1 MSESEVLVGIRD
13 LKKYFPLTGGV
24 FRKVIGMV
32 HAVDGVSF
40 DIYRGETL
48 GVVGESGCGKT
59 TLGRTILRLLEP
71 TDGTINFMGQDI
83 THLRGVDLRNIRR
96 EMQIVFQDPM
106 ASLDPRVTI
115 KNTVGEP
122 LLINGIARGPKMRAM
137 VLDLLQ
143 KVGLTEDHLNR
154 FPHEFSGGQRQRICI
169 ARALALNPK
178 FVVMDEP
185 TSSTDVSVQAQ
196 TLNLMK
202 DLQDEFGLTYMFIS
216 HNLSVVKHM
225 SDRLAVMYL
234 GKIVELTPHDIF
246 RKALHP
252 YTFALVSAVP
262 VPDPRFSGKAIILS
276 GEVPSSINPPVG
288 CRFNPRCIFAQE
300 ICSKEEPPLRDVGDG
315 HLVACHFAG
324 ELDFGKSA
332 QMEYARLQR
341 PKRAS
346 LWKTC
351 LNAFDGLWTNVSA

>member
-1 MSESEVLVGIRD
+1 MSDTLIKTVD
-13 LKKYFPLTGGV
+13 LKKHFPLTGGV
-24 FRKVIGMV
+24 FRKIIGKV
-32 HAVDGVSF
+32 HAVDGVNL
-40 DIYRGETL
+40 DIKKGETL

-59 TLGRTILRLLEP
+59 TLGRTILRLMDP
-71 TDGTINFMGQDI
+71 TSGKIFFENEDI
-83 THLRGVDLRNIRR
+83 TKLKGRALRKVRFN
-96 EMQIVFQDPM
+96 MQIVFQDPM

-115 KNTVGEP
+115 KNSIGEP
-122 LLINGIARGPKMRAM
+122 LVVNGVAKGRKMRAI

-202 DLQDEFGLTYMFIS
+202 DLQDEFDLTYMFIS

-234 GKIVELTPHDIF
+234 GKVVETTPYDIF
-246 RKALHP
+246 KKPLHP
-252 YTFALVSAVP
+252 YSFALVSAVP
-262 VPDPRFSGKAIILS
+262 IPNPKFAGRAQILS
-276 GEVPSSINPPVG
+276 GEVPSPISPPPG
-288 CRFNPRCIFAQE
+288 CRFYPRCIFAQD
-300 ICSKEEPPLRDVGDG
+300 ICKTEDPALRDMGDG
-315 HLVACHFAG
+315 HQVACHFAG

-332 QMEYARLQR
+332 QMEYAD
-341 PKRAS
+341 AVNG
-346 LWKTC
+346 T
-351 LNAFDGLWTNVSA
+351 AA

>member
-1 MSESEVLVGIRD
+1 MSESRVLLSVQN

-24 FRKVIGMV
+24 FRKIIGMV
-32 HAVDGVSF
+32 HAVDDVTI

-59 TLGRTILRLLEP
+59 TLGRTILKLLEP
-71 TDGTINFMGQDI
+71 TDGKIVFMCKDI
-83 THLRGVDLRNIRR
+83 TKVRGSDLRAVRR

-115 KNTVGEP
+115 KNSVGEP

-137 VLDLLQ
+137 VLELLQ

-154 FPHEFSGGQRQRICI
+154 FPHEFSGGQRQRVCI

-234 GKIVELTPHDIF
+234 GKLVELTPEDIF
-246 RKALHP
+246 RKPLHP

-262 VPDPRFSGKAIILS
+262 VPDPRFSGRAVLLS
-276 GEVPSSINPPVG
+276 GEVPSPINPPTG
-288 CRFNPRCIFAQE
+288 CRFHPRCIFAQE
-300 ICSKEEPPLRDVGDG
+300 ICSREEPLLRDMGDG

-324 ELDFGKSA
+324 ELDFGRSA
-332 QMEYARLQR
+332 QMEYAQTAEAE
-341 PKRAS
+341 AS
-346 LWKTC
+346 
-351 LNAFDGLWTNVSA
+351 

>member
-1 MSESEVLVGIRD
+1 VPDVLLRVEH
-13 LKKYFPLTGGV
+13 LKKYFPLMGGV
-24 FRKVIGMV
+24 FRKVIGKV
-32 HAVDGVSF
+32 HAVDDVTF
-40 DIYRGETL
+40 DIYRGETM

-59 TLGRTILRLLEP
+59 TLGRTILRLLNP
-71 TDGTINFMGQDI
+71 TDGKITFDGQDI
-83 THLRGVDLRNIRR
+83 TNLKGTALRSIRHG
-96 EMQIVFQDPM
+96 MQIVFQDPM

-122 LLINGIARGPKMRAM
+122 LVINGIARGPQMRAM

-202 DLQDEFGLTYMFIS
+202 DLQDEFKLTYMFIS

-234 GKIVELTPHDIF
+234 GKIVELTPYDIF
-246 RKALHP
+246 EKALHP

-262 VPDPRFSGKAIILS
+262 VPDPKFSGRAQILS
-276 GEVPSSINPPVG
+276 GEVPSPINPPIG
-288 CRFNPRCIFAQE
+288 CRFHPRCVFAQE
-300 ICSKEEPPLRDVGDG
+300 ICSLEEPPLRDVGDG

-324 ELDFGKSA
+324 ELDFGRSS
-332 QMEYARLQR
+332 QMEYAEAA
-341 PKRAS
+341 AS
-346 LWKTC
+346 
-351 LNAFDGLWTNVSA
+351 N

>member
-1 MSESEVLVGIRD
+1 MSDILLRTED
-13 LKKYFPLTGGV
+13 LKKHFPLTGGV
-24 FRKVIGMV
+24 FRKVVGKV
-32 HAVDGVSF
+32 HAVDGVSLN
-40 DIYRGETL
+40 IKKGETL

-59 TLGRTILRLLEP
+59 TLGRTVLRLLNP
-71 TDGTINFMGQDI
+71 TSGKIFFEEEDI
-83 THLRGVDLRNIRR
+83 TALKGNALRKVRFN
-96 EMQIVFQDPM
+96 MQIVFQDPM

-115 KNTVGEP
+115 KNSIGEP
-122 LLINGIARGPKMRAM
+122 LVVNGVAKGRKMRDM
-137 VLDLLQ
+137 VLDLLK
-143 KVGLTEDHLNR
+143 KVGLTEAHLNR

-202 DLQDEFGLTYMFIS
+202 DLQDEFDLTYMFIS

-234 GKIVELTPHDIF
+234 GKVVETTPFDIF
-246 RKALHP
+246 KKSLHP

-262 VPDPRFSGKAIILS
+262 IPEPKFSGRATILA
-276 GEVPSSINPPVG
+276 GEVPSPIDPPPG
-288 CRFNPRCIFAQE
+288 CRFYPRCIFAQE
-300 ICSKEEPPLRDVGDG
+300 VCSVEDPALRDVGG
-315 HLVACHFAG
+315 NHQVACHFAG

-332 QMEYARLQR
+332 QQEYADSVNGS
-341 PKRAS
+341 PA
-346 LWKTC
+346 
-351 LNAFDGLWTNVSA
+351 

>member
-1 MSESEVLVGIRD
+1 MSDALVKVEH
-13 LKKYFPLTGGV
+13 LKKYFPLMGGV
-24 FRKVIGMV
+24 FRKVIGKV
-32 HAVDGVSF
+32 HAVDDVTF
-40 DIYRGETL
+40 DIHRGETI

-59 TLGRTILRLLEP
+59 TLGRTILRLLNP
-71 TDGTINFMGQDI
+71 TDGKIIFDGQDI
-83 THLRGVDLRNIRR
+83 TDLKGASLRSIRR
-96 EMQIVFQDPM
+96 GMQIVFQDPM

-122 LLINGIARGPKMRAM
+122 LIINGIARGPMMRAM

-202 DLQDEFGLTYMFIS
+202 DLQDEFKLTYMFIS

-246 RKALHP
+246 KKALHP

-262 VPDPRFSGKAIILS
+262 VPDPKFAGRALILS
-276 GEVPSSINPPVG
+276 GEVPSPINPPVG
-288 CRFNPRCIFAQE
+288 CRFHPRCIFAQE
-300 ICSKEEPPLRDVGDG
+300 ICSLEEPLLRDIGNG
-315 HLVACHFAG
+315 HMVACHFAG
-324 ELDFGKSA
+324 ELDFGKSS
-332 QMEYARLQR
+332 QMEYAEAA
-341 PKRAS
+341 AS
-346 LWKTC
+346 
-351 LNAFDGLWTNVSA
+351 S

>member
-1 MSESEVLVGIRD
+1 MSDVLLSVRE

-24 FRKVIGMV
+24 FRRVCGRV
-32 HAVDGVSF
+32 HAVDNVSF

-59 TLGRTILRLLEP
+59 TLGRTVLRLMNP
-71 TDGTINFMGQDI
+71 TSGQIIFEGRDI
-83 THLRGVDLRNIRR
+83 THLKGAALRHIRR

-115 KNTVGEP
+115 KNSVGEP
-122 LLINGIARGPKMRAM
+122 LLVNGIARGTKLRAM

-169 ARALALNPK
+169 ARALALHPK

-196 TLNLMK
+196 TLNLMR
-202 DLQDEFGLTYMFIS
+202 DLQDEFKLTYMFIS

-225 SDRLAVMYL
+225 SDRIAVMYL

-246 RKALHP
+246 EKTLHP

-262 VPDPRFSGKAIILS
+262 VPDPKYAGRAQVLP
-276 GEVPSSINPPVG
+276 GEVPSPINPPTG
-288 CRFNPRCIFAQE
+288 CRFHTRCIFAQE
-300 ICSKEEPPLRDVGDG
+300 ICSTQEPELRDMGDG

-324 ELDFGKSA
+324 ELDFGPSS
-332 QMEYARLQR
+332 QQEYAMV
-341 PKRAS
+341 AS
-346 LWKTC
+346 QK
-351 LNAFDGLWTNVSA
+351 

>member
-1 MSESEVLVGIRD
+1 MSDELIRIEG

-24 FRKVIGMV
+24 FRKVIGRV
-32 HAVDGVSF
+32 HAVDGVDMS
-40 DIYRGETL
+40 ILRGETL

-71 TDGTINFMGQDI
+71 TEGKITFEGDDI
-83 THLRGVDLRNIRR
+83 TYVKGKDLRKIRR

-106 ASLDPRVTI
+106 ASLNPRITI
-115 KNTVGEP
+115 KNSIGEP
-122 LLINGIARGPKMRAM
+122 LVINNIARGPKMRSM
-137 VLDLLQ
+137 VLNLLE
-143 KVGLTEDHLNR
+143 KVGLKEEHLNR

-202 DLQDEFGLTYMFIS
+202 DLQDEFDLTYMFIS

-234 GKIVELTPHDIF
+234 GNIVELTPFDIF
-246 RKALHP
+246 EKSLHP

-262 VPDPRFSGKAIILS
+262 IPDPRFVGRALILA
-276 GEVPSSINPPVG
+276 GEVPSPISPPTG
-288 CRFNPRCIFAQE
+288 CRFHPRCIFAQE
-300 ICSKEEPPLRDVGDG
+300 ICANEQPELRDTGDG

-332 QMEYARLQR
+332 QQEYAQ
-341 PKRAS
+341 AVQS
-346 LWKTC
+346 M
-351 LNAFDGLWTNVSA
+351 

>member
-1 MSESEVLVGIRD
+1 MSDVLVSVQE

-24 FRKVIGMV
+24 FRKVVGKV
-32 HAVDGVSF
+32 HAVDNVSF

-59 TLGRTILRLLEP
+59 TLGRTILRLLTP
-71 TDGTINFMGQDI
+71 TSGRILFEGHDI
-83 THLRGVDLRNIRR
+83 TFAKGAELRRIRR

-115 KNTVGEP
+115 KNSVGEP
-122 LLINGIARGPKMRAM
+122 LLVNGVARGPKMRAM

-196 TLNLMK
+196 TLNLMR
-202 DLQDEFGLTYMFIS
+202 DLQDEFKLTYMFIS

-225 SDRLAVMYL
+225 SDRIAVMYL

-246 RKALHP
+246 RKTLHP

-262 VPDPRFSGKAIILS
+262 VPDPKFAGRAQILP
-276 GEVPSSINPPVG
+276 GEVPSPINPPTG
-288 CRFNPRCIFAQE
+288 CRFHPRCIFAQP
-300 ICSKEEPPLRDVGDG
+300 ICSQQEPQLRDIGDG

-324 ELDFGKSA
+324 ELDFGRSS
-332 QMEYARLQR
+332 QQEYAQ
-341 PKRAS
+341 AAGS
-346 LWKTC
+346 L
-351 LNAFDGLWTNVSA
+351 

>member
-1 MSESEVLVGIRD
+1 MADVLVEARR

-24 FRKVIGMV
+24 FRKVIGKV
-32 HAVDGVSF
+32 HAVDDVSF
-40 DIYRGETL
+40 KIYRGETL

-71 TDGTINFMGQDI
+71 TAGQIFFEGRDI
-83 THLRGVDLRNIRR
+83 THLRGKELRELRR

-106 ASLDPRVTI
+106 ASLDPRITI
-115 KNTVGEP
+115 KNSVGEP
-122 LLINGIARGPKMRAM
+122 LVVNGIARGPKMREM
-137 VLDLLQ
+137 VLSLLQ
-143 KVGLTEDHLNR
+143 KVGLNEDHLNR

-202 DLQDEFGLTYMFIS
+202 DLQDEFKLTYMFIS

-225 SDRLAVMYL
+225 SDRVAVMYL
-234 GKIVELTPHDIF
+234 GKIVELNPGDIF
-246 RKALHP
+246 ERPLHP
-252 YTFALVSAVP
+252 YSFALVSAVP
-262 VPDPRFSGKAIILS
+262 VPDPRFAGRAQILK
-276 GEVPSSINPPVG
+276 GEVPSPINPPKG
-288 CRFNPRCIFAQE
+288 CRFHPRCIYAQE
-300 ICSKEEPPLRDVGDG
+300 ICSKEEPPLRDVGNG

-324 ELDFGKSA
+324 ELDFGRSA
-332 QMEYARLQR
+332 QQEYAE
-341 PKRAS
+341 AMGNGGV
-346 LWKTC
+346 T
-351 LNAFDGLWTNVSA
+351 A

>member
-1 MSESEVLVGIRD
+1 MSKSILRTEN
-13 LKKYFPLTGGV
+13 LKKHFPLTGGV
-24 FRKVIGMV
+24 FRKVIGRV
-32 HAVDGVSF
+32 HAVDGVDL
-40 DIYRGETL
+40 DIKKGETL

-59 TLGRTILRLLEP
+59 TLGRTVLRLLEP
-71 TDGTINFMGQDI
+71 TSGKIYFEDEDVTKIKGRA
-83 THLRGVDLRNIRR
+83 LRSLRFN
-96 EMQIVFQDPM
+96 MQIVFQDPM

-115 KNTVGEP
+115 KNSIGEP
-122 LLINGIARGPKMRAM
+122 LVVNGIAKGRKMRDM
-137 VLDLLQ
+137 VLELLH
-143 KVGLTEDHLNR
+143 KVGLTEAHLNR

-225 SDRLAVMYL
+225 SDRLSVMYL
-234 GKIVELTPHDIF
+234 GKVVETTPHDVF
-246 RKALHP
+246 KESLHP

-262 VPDPRFSGKAIILS
+262 IPNPKFAGRAQILS
-276 GEVPSSINPPVG
+276 GEVPSPINPPPG
-288 CRFNPRCIFAQE
+288 CRFSPRCIFVQDV
-300 ICSKEEPPLRDVGDG
+300 CKTDDPPLRDVGGG

-332 QMEYARLQR
+332 QQEYAD
-341 PKRAS
+341 AVNG
-346 LWKTC
+346 TT
-351 LNAFDGLWTNVSA
+351 A

>member
-1 MSESEVLVGIRD
+1 MSDILIRTED
-13 LKKYFPLTGGV
+13 LKKHFPLTGGV
-24 FRKVIGMV
+24 FRKVIGKV
-32 HAVDGVSF
+32 HAVDGVNI
-40 DIYRGETL
+40 DIKKGETL

-59 TLGRTILRLLEP
+59 TLGRTILRLMDP
-71 TDGTINFMGQDI
+71 TSGKIFFENEDI
-83 THLRGVDLRNIRR
+83 TKLKGRSLRKVRFN
-96 EMQIVFQDPM
+96 MQIVFQDPM

-115 KNTVGEP
+115 KNSIGEP
-122 LLINGIARGPKMRAM
+122 LVVNGVAKGRKMRAI

-202 DLQDEFGLTYMFIS
+202 DLQDQFDLTYMFIS

-234 GKIVELTPHDIF
+234 GKIVETTPHDIF
-246 RKALHP
+246 KKPLHP
-252 YTFALVSAVP
+252 YSFALVSAVP
-262 VPDPRFSGKAIILS
+262 IPDPIYAGRAQILS
-276 GEVPSSINPPVG
+276 GEVPSPISPPPG
-288 CRFNPRCIFAQE
+288 CRFYPRCIFAQE
-300 ICSKEEPPLRDVGDG
+300 VCKMQDPALRDMGDG

-332 QMEYARLQR
+332 QMEYADAVNGT
-341 PKRAS
+341 PA
-346 LWKTC
+346 
-351 LNAFDGLWTNVSA
+351 

>member
-1 MSESEVLVGIRD
+1 MSEKLIKVEG

-24 FRKVIGMV
+24 FRKVIGKV
-32 HAVDGVSF
+32 HAVDGVDMS
-40 DIYRGETL
+40 ILKGETL

-71 TDGTINFMGQDI
+71 TDGKITFEGKDI
-83 THLRGVDLRNIRR
+83 TYVKGKELRKVRR

-106 ASLDPRVTI
+106 ASLNPRITI
-115 KNTVGEP
+115 KNSVGEP
-122 LLINGIARGPKMRAM
+122 LVINNIARGPKMRNM
-137 VLDLLQ
+137 VLELLE
-143 KVGLTEDHLNR
+143 KVGLKEEHMNR

-202 DLQDEFGLTYMFIS
+202 DLQDDFDLTYMFIS

-234 GKIVELTPHDIF
+234 GQIVELTPYDIF
-246 RKALHP
+246 QKSLHP

-262 VPDPRFSGKAIILS
+262 IPDPKFAGRALILA
-276 GEVPSSINPPVG
+276 GEVPSPINPPTG
-288 CRFNPRCIFAQE
+288 CRFHPRCIFAQD
-300 ICSKEEPPLRDVGDG
+300 ICSQEEPKLRDVGDG
-315 HLVACHFAG
+315 HLVSCHFAG

-332 QMEYARLQR
+332 QMEYAQ
-341 PKRAS
+341 AVQG
-346 LWKTC
+346 T
-351 LNAFDGLWTNVSA
+351 

>member
-1 MSESEVLVGIRD
+1 MSDTLLRTEN

-24 FRKVIGMV
+24 FRKVVGKV
-32 HAVDGVSF
+32 HAVDGVNL
-40 DIYRGETL
+40 DIKKGETL

-59 TLGRTILRLLEP
+59 TLGRTVLRLVQP
-71 TDGTINFMGQDI
+71 TSGKIFFEEEDI
-83 THLRGVDLRNIRR
+83 TALKGSTLRKVRFN
-96 EMQIVFQDPM
+96 MQIVFQDPM

-115 KNTVGEP
+115 KNSIGEP
-122 LLINGIARGPKMRAM
+122 LVVNGVAKGRKMRDM

-143 KVGLTEDHLNR
+143 KVGLTEAHLNR

-202 DLQDEFGLTYMFIS
+202 DLQDEFDLTYMFIS

-234 GKIVELTPHDIF
+234 GKIVETTPFDIF
-246 RKALHP
+246 KKSLHP

-262 VPDPRFSGKAIILS
+262 IPEPKFSGRAQILA
-276 GEVPSSINPPVG
+276 GEVPSPIDPPPG
-288 CRFNPRCIFAQE
+288 CRFYPRCIFAQE
-300 ICSKEEPPLRDVGDG
+300 ICSVEDPPLRDVGG
-315 HLVACHFAG
+315 NHQVACHFAG
-324 ELDFGKSA
+324 ELDFGRSA
-332 QMEYARLQR
+332 QQEYADSINGST
-341 PKRAS
+341 A
-346 LWKTC
+346 
-351 LNAFDGLWTNVSA
+351 

>member
-1 MSESEVLVGIRD
+1 MSETLVRTED
-13 LKKYFPLTGGV
+13 LKKHFPLTGGV
-24 FRKVIGMV
+24 FRKIIGKV
-32 HAVDGVSF
+32 HAVDGVNL
-40 DIYRGETL
+40 DIKKGETL

-59 TLGRTILRLLEP
+59 TLGRTVLRLIDSTSGKIYFEGE
-71 TDGTINFMGQDI
+71 DINKLKGRG
-83 THLRGVDLRNIRR
+83 LRKVRMN
-96 EMQIVFQDPM
+96 MQIVFQDPM

-115 KNTVGEP
+115 KNSIGEP
-122 LLINGIARGPKMRAM
+122 LVVNGIAKGRKMRDI
-137 VLDLLQ
+137 VLNLLE
-143 KVGLTEDHLNR
+143 KVGLTEAHLNR

-202 DLQDEFGLTYMFIS
+202 DLQDEFDLTYMFIS

-234 GKIVELTPHDIF
+234 GKVVETTPYDIF
-246 RKALHP
+246 RKSLHP

-262 VPDPRFSGKAIILS
+262 IPDPKFSGRAQILS
-276 GEVPSSINPPVG
+276 GEVPSPISPPPG
-288 CRFNPRCIFAQE
+288 CRFYPRCIFAQD
-300 ICSKEEPPLRDVGDG
+300 ICKTQDPELRDMGGG
-315 HLVACHFAG
+315 HEVACHFAG

-332 QMEYARLQR
+332 QMEYAD
-341 PKRAS
+341 S
-346 LWKTC
+346 VNGTV
-351 LNAFDGLWTNVSA
+351 T

>member
-1 MSESEVLVGIRD
+1 MTESEYLVETRG

-24 FRKVIGMV
+24 FRKVIGKV
-32 HAVDGVSF
+32 HAVDGV
-40 DIYRGETL
+40 DLHIRRGETL

-71 TDGTINFMGQDI
+71 TEGEIWFDGKNI
-83 THLRGVDLRNIRR
+83 TDVKGKDLRHIRR
-96 EMQIVFQDPM
+96 QMQIVFQDPM
-106 ASLDPRVTI
+106 ASLNPRITI
-115 KNTVGEP
+115 KNSVGEP
-122 LLINGIARGPKMRAM
+122 LVVNGIARGPKMRKM
-137 VLDLLQ
+137 VLELLE

-169 ARALALNPK
+169 ARALALNPE

-202 DLQDEFGLTYMFIS
+202 DLQDELNLTYMFIS
-216 HNLSVVKHM
+216 HDLSVVKHM
-225 SDRLAVMYL
+225 SDRIAVMYL

-246 RKALHP
+246 RYAQHP

-262 VPDPRFSGKAIILS
+262 IPDPRFAGKAQILS
-276 GEVPSSINPPVG
+276 GEVPSPINPPPG

-300 ICSKEEPPLRDVGDG
+300 VCKTQEPELRDVGDG

-324 ELDFGKSA
+324 TLDFGKSA
-332 QMEYARLQR
+332 QQEYAE
-341 PKRAS
+341 ATGS
-346 LWKTC
+346 M
-351 LNAFDGLWTNVSA
+351 